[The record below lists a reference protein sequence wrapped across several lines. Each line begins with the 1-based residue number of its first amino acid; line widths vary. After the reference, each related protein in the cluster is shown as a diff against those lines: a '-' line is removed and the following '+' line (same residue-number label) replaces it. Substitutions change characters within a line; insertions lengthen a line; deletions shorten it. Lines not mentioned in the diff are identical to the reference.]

1 MPTKRDKVWQAEVS
15 YKHHGTFKKWRK
27 SGFKTKKE
35 ALIAESEFKLN
46 IQKYLQKKY
55 TLYEWFETWA
65 EIYKKPSVSIRTY
78 QKYINILV
86 NIKKYFGD
94 VRLDK
99 IKNLLFGSHL
109 KMRMQELASVLF
121 ESHVLCNSLLSLDA
135 ADHRSLFEK
144 F

>member
-99 IKNLLFGSHL
+99 IKILGI
-109 KMRMQELASVLF
+109 K
-121 ESHVLCNSLLSLDA
+121 
-135 ADHRSLFEK
+135 K